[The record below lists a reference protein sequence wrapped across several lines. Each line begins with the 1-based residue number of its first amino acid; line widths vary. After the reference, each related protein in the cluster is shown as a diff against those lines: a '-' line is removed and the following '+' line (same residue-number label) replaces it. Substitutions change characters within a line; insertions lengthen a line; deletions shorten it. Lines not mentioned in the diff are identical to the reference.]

1 MPKSPSEILADPAFQ
16 GLPEPE
22 QLKVMRNVDSRFA
35 SLPEDQQKIV
45 IAKSKG
51 KSFRSSITG
60 PPILPRG
67 IAGNVVQ
74 DLSLGWRSGES
85 DVAHTA
91 ANIISP
97 VFPKVGK
104 SVEEFS
110 ARTKPKPEEQAGRTG
125 VASQV
130 LQGVGS
136 APATILKY
144 LPAELAGKYAP
155 LAAGVIGAVSK
166 ADEGIGPALKS
177 GIRDAASFGL
187 MGKASRLPTRAQRA
201 VASAAAA
208 GVTTAA
214 FEGGDLKQAASSAI
228 MGAGFGAAGK
238 HREETEITS
247 EQARQALEGG
257 IGALSA
263 LRDNVRKVVAPQNR
277 GPEARRMANIIRA
290 NVSDVYRQADIADY
304 ALKEASKAFRMMP
317 DEQRLG
323 VMHAIETGTPQD
335 AVKWKGWFGGDKS
348 VDAKK
353 MQEFVD
359 SMRKIHNQVRDELI
373 ETASVKDPKTGG
385 MRPTALKTVADAL
398 SGENEALKAYYEN
411 YFPHLFTDPER
422 AASLMQGYYAGKRPL
437 HGPATFLHQRTH
449 PTIQDALSMVGEDG
463 NPILKLVTTDP
474 VEAFMLKWRE
484 MKRFTAAQR
493 IVREMGE
500 SNMVESF
507 PIGKRGPAGWVEIR
521 DKAFRKTRKAE
532 DGGSE
537 VVSNLWVPEGA
548 GRVLNNYL
556 SPGLRDHAVIGQAYR
571 GLMEVNN
578 TLNQA
583 QLGLSA
589 FHLGFTAVDSVTS
602 RFALGMEQSIEG
614 IRRGDVK
621 MVGKGGVNLIKGSIA
636 APVAAIENITLGR
649 KMREEWRNPGSSGDQ
664 EIAKLVGMMQE
675 AGSGVSLDPVYRTHM
690 SQKIAETFRQHS
702 EYLKLVYRLPL
713 AVNEKFANL
722 IMDKFVPWQK
732 LGVFADLA
740 RFEMERLP
748 EGATQDQ
755 IRQVMAKA
763 WDSVDNRMGM
773 LRYDNLFWDKAVKDM
788 AMATVRSVGWNL
800 GTLRELGGGVMDFR
814 KAISDKATGK
824 HWEFT
829 HRMAYTASMPLVTG
843 MLGGFIHYMYT
854 GQRPEGIDYWFPRT
868 GRKDEFGRDERIS
881 IPSYMKDL
889 YHMMEGAKD
898 IATGA
903 GGARAEGMAAAK
915 LHSSFG
921 AIAEMLHN
929 RDFYNT
935 EIANSDDPFM
945 KRALDYTTF
954 IVKQYHPFSWDKIAR
969 ERNLNFPISEQALT
983 MVGFVPAPSDIK
995 KTAAER
1001 MATKIMSENLPQRAT
1016 TREQRERQDQRR
1028 ELERRIRT
1036 QDHWEQFAQSQID
1049 TGALSDDD
1057 ILFAVDRAAGLPLD
1071 RSFQRMKLEDS
1082 IKVYRLATVEEKR
1095 RLKPLFAQ
1103 KAENAV
1109 DRLRGMPENQRKKIS
1124 GEIMEII
1131 GEEIPNPPPER

>member
-1 MPKSPSEILADPAFQ
+1 MPQVKAPDGNLINFPDSMTKDDIGSAMRKLYPPKKSTPGP
-16 GLPEPE
+16 P
-22 QLKVMRNVDSRFA
+22 
-35 SLPEDQQKIV
+35 SLPQGV
-45 IAKSKG
+45 AGNIAK
-51 KSFRSSITG
+51 
-60 PPILPRG
+60 
-67 IAGNVVQ
+67 
-74 DLSLGWRSGES
+74 DLSLGWRSGEA

-91 ANIISP
+91 ANVISP
-97 VFPKVGK
+97 IFPQAGK
-104 SVEEFS
+104 SVEEF
-110 ARTKPKPEEQAGRTG
+110 AAKTRPKPEETAGRAG
-125 VASQV
+125 IVSQV
-130 LQGVGS
+130 AQGVGS
-136 APATILKY
+136 APGTILKY

-155 LAAGVIGAVSK
+155 IAAGVIGAVSK
-166 ADEGIGPALKS
+166 ADEGVGPALKA
-177 GIRDAASFGL
+177 GVKDALSFGL
-187 MGKASRLPTRAQRA
+187 MGKAGKLPTRTQRA

-208 GVTTAA
+208 GATTAA
-214 FEGGDLKQAASSAI
+214 FEGGDVKQVASAAI

-238 HREETEITS
+238 HKVETEITP
-247 EQARQALEGG
+247 EQAREALEGG
-257 IGALSA
+257 VGALSA

-290 NVSDVYRQADIADY
+290 NTPDIYRQADIADY
-304 ALKEASKAFRMMP
+304 ALREASAAFRMMP

-323 VMHAIETGTPQD
+323 VIHAIETGAPQD
-335 AVKWKGWFGGDKS
+335 AVKWKGWFGGESS

-353 MQEFVD
+353 MQGFVD
-359 SMRKIHNQVRDELI
+359 SMRAIHNQVRDELI
-373 ETASVKDPKTGG
+373 ETASVKDPKTGE
-385 MRPTALKTVADAL
+385 MRPTALKTVSDAL
-398 SGENEALKAYYEN
+398 NGEDEALKAYYEN
-411 YFPHLFTDPER
+411 YFPHLFTDPEK
-422 AASLMQGYYAGKRPL
+422 AAGLMQGYYAGKRPL
-437 HGPATFLHQRTH
+437 PGPATFLHKRTH

-463 NPILKLVTTDP
+463 KPILKLVTTDP
-474 VEAFMLKWRE
+474 VEAYMLKWRE

-500 SNMVESF
+500 SGMVESL
-507 PIGKRGPAGWVEIR
+507 PVGRRGPVGWVEIK

-532 DGGSE
+532 DGSTE
-537 VVSNLWVPEGA
+537 IVSKLWVPEGA

-556 SPGLRDHAVIGQAYR
+556 SPGLRDHAVVGKAYR
-571 GLMEVNN
+571 GLMAINN

-589 FHLGFTAVDSVTS
+589 FHLGFTAVDSVVS

-614 IRRGDVK
+614 IRRGDAK
-621 MVGKGGVNLIKGSIA
+621 MVGKGGVNLIKGSVA
-636 APVAAIENITLGR
+636 APVAVIENIVLGR
-649 KMREEWRNPGSSGDQ
+649 KMRDEWRNPGSSGSP
-664 EIAKLVGMMQE
+664 EVAKLVAMMQE
-675 AGSGVSLDPVYRTHM
+675 AGAGVSLDPVYRTHI

-702 EYLKLVYRLPL
+702 GYLKLVYRLPL
-713 AVNEKFANL
+713 AVNEKFGNL

-740 RFEMERLP
+740 RFELERLP

-755 IRQVMAKA
+755 VRQVMAKA

-773 LRYDNLFWDKAVKDM
+773 LRYDNLFWDKTVKDI

-800 GTLRELGGGVMDFR
+800 GTLRELGGGVMDLR
-814 KAISDKATGK
+814 KAIADKATGK

-829 HRMAYTASMPLVTG
+829 HRMAYTAAMPLVTG
-843 MLGGFIHYMYT
+843 MMGALINYMYT
-854 GQRPEGIDYWFPRT
+854 GKPPEGIDCWFPRT
-868 GRKDEFGRDERIS
+868 GRKDEFGRDERLS
-881 IPSYMKDL
+881 PPSYMKDM

-921 AIAEMLHN
+921 AIAEMLYN

-935 EIANSDDPFM
+935 EITNSDDPFL
-945 KRALDYTTF
+945 KKAFDYTKF
-954 IVKQYHPFSWDKIAR
+954 IVEQYHPFSWDKISR
-969 ERNLNFPISEQALT
+969 ERKLGFPLSEQALT

-1036 QDHWEQFAQSQID
+1036 QDHWESFAQSQMD
-1049 TGALSDDD
+1049 SGVLSDSD

-1082 IKVYRLATVEEKR
+1082 IKVYRLATTEEKR

-1103 KAENAV
+1103 KAENAAE
-1109 DRLRGMPENQRKKIS
+1109 RLQGMPEKQRKKLAEGIL
-1124 GEIMEII
+1124 EIL